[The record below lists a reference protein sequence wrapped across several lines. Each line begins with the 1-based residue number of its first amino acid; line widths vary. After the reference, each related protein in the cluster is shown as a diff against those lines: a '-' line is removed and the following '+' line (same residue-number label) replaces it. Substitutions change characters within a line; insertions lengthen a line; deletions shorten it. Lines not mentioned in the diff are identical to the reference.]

1 MLPTIRTF
9 RNTDVAAIC
18 KVWNAHYGDL
28 GAQYQLTPLQL
39 ELSTLA
45 KPYFEAQELLVAEY
59 DEQVIGFLHIGPV
72 PNADLSDAQDGA
84 AAIAALCIVPCNAE
98 TQAANLLIQRA
109 ETLLAERG
117 VQVCSFKP
125 LAPACPFYQGF
136 GPADSMIG
144 ATTSERRGCD
154 WLKTAG
160 FKPMQPTT
168 QWELDLGRYQ
178 PPIDRVQIQV
188 RRSSTVERLA
198 DEPQFPWWQACWL
211 GHMEPFLFELRNR
224 SQGQTV
230 CRTLFWTVAMELQ
243 TSPDSITWLWAPTI
257 SDEEQGGDS
266 LTFLLGE
273 ACRQLQGERVS
284 VIRTVTSASDTRIHA
299 ILRRLSFTSE
309 QSGVVFEKRFAVA

>member
-28 GAQYQLTPLQL
+28 GANCQLTPLQL

-59 DEQVIGFLHIGPV
+59 DEQVIGFLHMGPV
-72 PNADLSDAQDGA
+72 PNSDLSDIRDRV
-84 AAIAALCIVPCNAE
+84 AAIAALCIVPCNEE
-98 TQAANLLIQRA
+98 TLAARLLLQRA
-109 ETLLAERG
+109 EALLAQRG
-117 VQVCSFKP
+117 VMGCSFKP
-125 LAPACPFYQGF
+125 LAPTCPFYQGF

-154 WLKTAG
+154 WIRAAG
-160 FKPMQPTT
+160 FTPSQPTT

-178 PPIDRVQIQV
+178 PPIDRVQIQI
-188 RRSSTVERLA
+188 RRGSTVERLA
-198 DEPQFPWWQACWL
+198 DEPTMPWWQACWL
-211 GHMEPFLFELRNR
+211 GHMEPLQFELKHRTL
-224 SQGQTV
+224 GQTICV
-230 CRTLFWTVAMELQ
+230 ALFWTVAMELQ
-243 TSPDSITWLWAPTI
+243 TSPDSIAWLWTPAVPP
-257 SDEEQGGDS
+257 EEQGGAS

-273 ACRQLQGERVS
+273 ACRQLQAERVDL
-284 VIRTVTSASDTRIHA
+284 IRTVTSASDTRIHA

-309 QSGVVFEKRFAVA
+309 QSGVVFEKQLASA